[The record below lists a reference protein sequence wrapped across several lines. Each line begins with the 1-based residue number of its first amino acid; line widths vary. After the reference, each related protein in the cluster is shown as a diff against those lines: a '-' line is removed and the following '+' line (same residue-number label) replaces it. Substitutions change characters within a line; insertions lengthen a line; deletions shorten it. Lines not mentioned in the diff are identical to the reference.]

1 MELLQ
6 KYFAT
11 KLELTDQE
19 WQLLLSKL
27 SYEKVPKKTKLLDVG
42 ETENF
47 VSFIET
53 GIVRL
58 YIPKT
63 KNDLTFCFAFKN
75 SFISAYDSFL
85 TQLPST
91 YIVET
96 VTDTVIWRIAYN
108 DLQNIYSNTQIGHT
122 INTISR
128 IATEDMY
135 LLHLKRELSLLNDSA
150 EERYMKLFSEEPEL
164 IHKVPLKYIA
174 SYIGVTPQA
183 LSRIRNR
190 IY

>member
-1 MELLQ
+1 MKQLR

-19 WQLLLSKL
+19 MELLFSKL
-27 SYEKVPKKTKLLDVG
+27 SYEKIPKKTKLLDIG

-75 SFISAYDSFL
+75 SFICAYDSFL

-108 DLQNIYSNTQIGHT
+108 DLQNIYSNTQIGNT

-150 EERYMKLFSEEPEL
+150 EERYIKLFSEEPEL

>member
-1 MELLQ
+1 MEQLQ

-11 KLELTDQE
+11 KLELTDEE
-19 WQLLLSKL
+19 WELLFSIL
-27 SYEKVPKKTKLLDVG
+27 SYEKVPKKTKLLDIN

-75 SFISAYDSFL
+75 SFICAYDSFL

-96 VTDTVIWRIAYN
+96 VTDTVIWRIAYD
-108 DLQNIYSNTQIGHT
+108 DLQSIYNNTQIGNT

-128 IATEDMY
+128 IATEEMY

-150 EERYMKLFSEEPEL
+150 EERYLKLFSEEPEL